1 MLLVLSRLTDKSPDR
16 ICGYALRSGGSSLMH
31 VFTTELNCDSIPG
44 RIVNMGGLPFS
55 KWLMVLDDTPRIWFY
70 STRYGANLGKTVSV
84 PDSMK
89 EGILGA
95 STAIFP
101 DGSAMAVI
109 SSIGILV
116 CPFPG
121 YLVERQYHAG
131 SLASMVGSN
140 KRQREED
147 TEENTEQQH
156 ATCVDFRRCDQA
168 NLKDVLTS
176 TKEQIPIACSDW
188 PIMPGS
194 VCEDNIRLQ
203 QIHFYHYLALVTLF
217 LTLSRL
223 YLQPEILSS
232 LYIKPPR

>member
-1 MLLVLSRLTDKSPDR
+1 MLLVSSRITDKSPDC

-31 VFTTELNCDSIPG
+31 VFTMELNCDSIPG

-55 KWLMVLDDTPRIWFY
+55 KWLMVLDDTPRIRFY
-70 STRYGANLGKTVSV
+70 STRYGANLGKTVPV

-121 YLVERQYHAG
+121 YLVGRQYHAG
-131 SLASMVGSN
+131 SLASIVGSN

-147 TEENTEQQH
+147 TEETTEEQH

-168 NLKDVLTS
+168 NLKDALTS
-176 TKEQIPIACSDW
+176 TKEQIPIACNDW
-188 PIMPGS
+188 PMIPGA
-194 VCEDNIRLQ
+194 VCEDNIRL
-203 QIHFYHYLALVTLF
+203 
-217 LTLSRL
+217 
-223 YLQPEILSS
+223 
-232 LYIKPPR
+232 